1 MKTLQMIY
9 GEHSCNSSS
18 KRFSFFDKSN
28 ICANALYRLFPAGL
42 ERNAGKTVM
51 LTGGDEFS
59 GMYLV
64 RYLSFLPL
72 LEAERIERREESWRW
87 ERANHLSCVSPNH
100 HFRRYIQVLGDYDE
114 QVVQFQDDISK
125 GKTRDKRKKSEK
137 KKPQTIPS
145 NEQ

>member
-9 GEHSCNSSS
+9 EENSCNSSS

-64 RYLSFLPL
+64 PYLSFFPL
-72 LEAERIERREESWRW
+72 LEAERIERREES
-87 ERANHLSCVSPNH
+87 
-100 HFRRYIQVLGDYDE
+100 
-114 QVVQFQDDISK
+114 
-125 GKTRDKRKKSEK
+125 
-137 KKPQTIPS
+137 
-145 NEQ
+145 